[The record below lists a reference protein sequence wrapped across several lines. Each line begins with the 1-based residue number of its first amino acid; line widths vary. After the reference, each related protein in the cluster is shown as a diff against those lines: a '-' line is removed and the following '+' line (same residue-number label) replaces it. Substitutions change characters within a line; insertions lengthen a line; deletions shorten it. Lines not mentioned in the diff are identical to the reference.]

1 MINCSVLT
9 PHVKELG
16 KKLNIENETLLRGLF
31 TVWRSNNPEK
41 PDSEITESDLKE
53 LLTDNSRTNTR
64 WQD

>member
-31 TVWRSNNPEK
+31 TVWRTNNPDK
-41 PDSEITESDLKE
+41 LDNEITEAELKE
-53 LLTDNSRTNTR
+53 LLEKGV
-64 WQD
+64 